1 MYPIQNADGHVGI
14 TKREYPIAS
23 GTAIRA
29 GQVVQ
34 LSGGK
39 VISAAAAQ
47 TGAILGI
54 AAENHPGT
62 ADALNPRANGER
74 IYVCDSPFLLFEC
87 PVPVLSAAS
96 GSATTVV
103 LSSLAAALADD
114 SLNNGV
120 LVLKEKA
127 AESGNTDPLGKQI
140 SITDYA
146 KSGTVITKASGG
158 TPSAGDKYELYPPI
172 GSAVAA
178 LDSTYFSHL
187 VLTASGATAIRVV
200 GHDFERGRL
209 RCMASLHSLAVDKN

>member
-14 TKREYPIAS
+14 TKREYPIAAN
-23 GTAIRA
+23 TAIRT

-39 VISAAAAQ
+39 VISAVAAQ
-47 TGAILGI
+47 TGAILGV
-54 AAENHPGT
+54 AGENHPGV
-62 ADALNPRANGER
+62 ADALNPRADGER
-74 IYVCDSPFLLFEC
+74 IFVCDSPYLMFEC
-87 PVPVLSAAS
+87 PVPVFTAAS

-103 LSSLAAALADD
+103 LSSLASALADD
-114 SLNNGV
+114 SLNNGM

-127 AESGNTDPLGKQI
+127 AESGNTDPLGKEI
-140 SITDYA
+140 PIADYT

-178 LDSTYFSHL
+178 LDSTLFSHL

-200 GHDFERGRL
+200 GWDTERGML
-209 RCMASLHSLAVDKN
+209 RCMAALHTLAVDKN